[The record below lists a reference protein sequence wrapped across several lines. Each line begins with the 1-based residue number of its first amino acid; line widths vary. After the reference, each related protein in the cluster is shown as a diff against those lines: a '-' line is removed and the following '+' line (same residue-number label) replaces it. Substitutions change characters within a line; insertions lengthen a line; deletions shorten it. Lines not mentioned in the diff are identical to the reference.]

1 MIWSFCACVINNP
14 DAAPVLWAPR
24 VYTESMRPLAA
35 RLTELT
41 SWWQLHSAA
50 VWSMNTMGGL
60 FLHFAPLRVF
70 CFCISNNIC
79 NESSVWIFMHFLK
92 LNYSMKVN
100 MQRRN
105 LHRYSYP
112 HTDYHICISLIM
124 TKISFMS
131 HSLYFAHVFLFVRNV
146 GDSHQHQMSFRN
158 TFEFSA
164 SWFAHYIEFYW
175 YQGRKNM
182 KQIWKWCTVRVHN
195 LLFFLPKHAKN
206 TCMIL

>member
-1 MIWSFCACVINNP
+1 
-14 DAAPVLWAPR
+14 
-24 VYTESMRPLAA
+24 MRPLAA

-70 CFCISNNIC
+70 CFCICNNIC

-131 HSLYFAHVFLFVRNV
+131 HSLYFARFLVCPECWRFPSAPDEFQKHVWVLCKLICTLHWILLISRQEKHET
-146 GDSHQHQMSFRN
+146 DMKMM
-158 TFEFSA
+158 
-164 SWFAHYIEFYW
+164 Y
-175 YQGRKNM
+175 RKG
-182 KQIWKWCTVRVHN
+182 
-195 LLFFLPKHAKN
+195 A
-206 TCMIL
+206 